1 MKTATAL
8 VGVIAL
14 ATLAGCSKKSPTDE
28 AAADKAAQSSAA
40 TEALPPKKS
49 HAEKAAGL
57 LVLIDTSPQC
67 QQFRDQLEAA
77 GKVPDDQPLSD
88 DSMSMIV
95 AEAYKAGCS
104 RKPSQQ

>member
-8 VGVIAL
+8 VGVILL
-14 ATLAGCSKKSPTDE
+14 ATLAGCSKKESTDE
-28 AAADKAAQSSAA
+28 AAADKAPPPAA
-40 TEALPPKKS
+40 ADALPPRKT

-57 LVLIDTSPQC
+57 MVLIDTSPQC

-77 GKVPDDQPLSD
+77 GKVPDDQELSN

-104 RKPSQQ
+104 RKPNQQ